1 MKRVFAFA
9 LTAALSTTALA
20 ATDPRTLPSKLEP
33 AWQAKTRE
41 VFKEAI
47 EIPSVHHRGE
57 VPRVAKLLA
66 DQFRAAGIPDSDI
79 HFMPYEALPGDK
91 TMALIVRWRSPHAT
105 KKPMLILGHMDVVE
119 AKREDW
125 KYDPFVF
132 REEGGYFYGRGT
144 SDMKN
149 GDVATT
155 MAAVK
160 LMSEGFKPDRDI
172 IFFYSGDEE
181 TEGKGATLGASE
193 WRNLTD
199 AEFGL
204 NADGGCASYDRN
216 FKPLGC
222 GISTAEKTFQ
232 TYFFTTHN
240 PGGHSSRP
248 RPDNAIYE
256 LADALKA
263 LQNHRFQPMMNE
275 VTRGYFEERAKQE
288 GNSPLGQEIR
298 AWLANP
304 NDGAA
309 ADAIEANPLEVGL
322 TRTRCVATMLAGG
335 HADNALPQSA
345 KATVNCRIFPGVD
358 PKQVQA
364 ELQQLAGPKVEV
376 TPDPNYI
383 GVPTPMSPLRPDVL
397 KAVSD
402 AIHKIQGPDMDVFP
416 MMSTG
421 ASDGSFFRA
430 KGIPVYDVD
439 GSWGISPD
447 DERAHGLDERIPVR
461 AMYDDVV
468 HWEIIFKELA
478 GK

>member
-1 MKRVFAFA
+1 MRCLAAFA
-9 LTAALSTTALA
+9 LALCSTAAFA
-20 ATDPRTLPSKLEP
+20 ATDPRTVPTQLPAS
-33 AWQAKTRE
+33 WQAKTRE
-41 VFKEAI
+41 VFKQAI
-47 EIPSVHHRGE
+47 EIPSVHNRGE
-57 VPRVAKLLA
+57 VPKVAKLLA
-66 DQFRAAGIPDSDI
+66 AQFKAAGIPDADI
-79 HFMPYEALPGDK
+79 HFMPYEALPGDN
-91 TMALIVRWRSPHAT
+91 TEALIVRWRSPHAT

-119 AKREDW
+119 AKRSDW

-160 LMSEGFKPDRDI
+160 LISEGFKPDRDI

-181 TEGKGATLGASE
+181 TRGVGATLGSTK

-204 NADGGCASYDRN
+204 NADGGCPSYDEQFR
-216 FKPLGC
+216 PLGC
-222 GISTAEKTFQ
+222 GISMAEKTFQ
-232 TYFFTTHN
+232 TYFLTTHN

-248 RPDNAIYE
+248 RPDNAIYD
-256 LADALKA
+256 LADALEKVR
-263 LQNHRFQPMMNE
+263 NYRFQPMQNE
-275 VTRGYFEERAKQE
+275 VTRAYFQERAKQE

-304 NDGAA
+304 NDGKA
-309 ADAIEANPLEVGL
+309 ADAIETNPLEVGF
-322 TRTRCVATMLAGG
+322 TRTRCVATMLSGG

-345 KATVNCRIFPGVD
+345 TATVNCRIFPGVQ
-358 PKQVQA
+358 PTEVQA
-364 ELQQLAGPKVEV
+364 ELQKLVGPNVEV
-376 TPDPNYI
+376 KPDPNYI
-383 GVPTPMSPLRPDVL
+383 GVPTPASPLRPDVL
-397 KAVSD
+397 AAVTNAVHKVVD
-402 AIHKIQGPDMDVFP
+402 ARMDIYP
-416 MMSTG
+416 EMSTG

-430 KGIPVYDVD
+430 QGIPVYDVD
-439 GSWGISPD
+439 GSWGISPI

-468 HWEIIFKELA
+468 YWESIIRSLA
-478 GK
+478 G